1 MGKERGGNVL
11 QDIDWSRI
19 ESKYF
24 TVIPDVEY
32 IVEVVDFKIVKKD
45 FHKPNEEPEDGLSM
59 HIASCSANGVEEFY
73 SRPKELFT
81 KSVAF
86 VQQVKPILQRAVMER
101 RDSVWLTFKR
111 SKNNN
116 WTVFSWEPKMTP
128 RVERFPRV
136 QSQ

>member
-1 MGKERGGNVL
+1 ML

-32 IVEVVDFKIVKKD
+32 IVEVVDFQIVKKD

-59 HIASCSANGVEEFY
+59 YIVSCSANGSEEFY

-86 VQQVKPILQRAVMER
+86 IQQVKPILQRAVMDR
-101 RDSVWLTFKR
+101 RDSVWLQFKR

-116 WTVFSWEPKMTP
+116 WTVFSWEPKLIP
-128 RVERFPRV
+128 KVGRFPRV
-136 QSQ
+136 QSK